1 MTTTKHALR
10 YNGAPY
16 DADAQLRHDD
26 TRITS
31 GTGRALCACGAI
43 SEVLPNGA
51 ARRVWFKAH
60 RDTEAVAQADLMEL
74 LQGPEEEEGTP
85 AAAAAAPAADPVP
98 EAPAIA
104 ERVLPFALLAPVSY
118 WRYLGRDGSRF
129 VVELLFPAVK
139 FTADSKQRA
148 VVLTGPEADV
158 QAACETLSQLWL
170 EAVEA
175 AAEWSTTDPAY
186 LARPRGGV
194 EGRMAAYHMKG
205 EFLLAHIKS
214 QAAARKRALAKA
226 RKESLVG

>member
-26 TRITS
+26 TRVTS

-60 RDTEAVAQADLMEL
+60 RDTEAVQQAELMEL
-74 LQGPEEEEGTP
+74 LQDPEPTP
-85 AAAAAAPAADPVP
+85 EP
-98 EAPAIA
+98 EPMPPAIA
-104 ERVLPFALLAPVSY
+104 ERVLPFALLCPVSY

-129 VVELLFPAVK
+129 AVELLFPTVRL
-139 FTADSKQRA
+139 TVDNKQRA
-148 VVLTGPEADV
+148 VVLSGPEADV
-158 QAACETLSQLWL
+158 VAACETLGQLWL
-170 EAVEA
+170 DAVG
-175 AAEWSTTDPAY
+175 AAEKWVTTDPAY

-205 EFLLAHIKS
+205 EFLLAHIKR
-214 QAAARKRALAKA
+214 QAAARKRAAAKA
-226 RKESLVG
+226 RRESLVG

>member
-1 MTTTKHALR
+1 MTATKHALR

-60 RDTEAVAQADLMEL
+60 RDSEAVQQAEMMEL
-74 LQGPEEEEGTP
+74 LQAPEPDP
-85 AAAAAAPAADPVP
+85 APEPAP
-98 EAPAIA
+98 PAIA

-118 WRYLGRDGSRF
+118 WRYLGRDGSRYA
-129 VVELLFPAVK
+129 VELLFPTVRL
-139 FTADSKQRA
+139 TVDNKQRA
-148 VVLTGPEADV
+148 VVLAGPEADV
-158 QAACETLSQLWL
+158 AAACETLSQLWL
-170 EAVEA
+170 GAIEA
-175 AAEWSTTDPAY
+175 AAKWVTTDPAY

-205 EFLLAHIKS
+205 EFLLSHIKR
-214 QAAARKRALAKA
+214 QAAARKRAAAKA
-226 RKESLVG
+226 RRESLVG